1 MLAELLA
8 LDPSA
13 TNRAA
18 GIAAVRRVAR
28 VQPSG
33 DTVVEQRP
41 GSVTI
46 SWPGSPTIVAVAG
59 GGFAGMVTS
68 GGHSDVA
75 ERAWR
80 LAGIAPIGPLDRQ
93 HLLGCTSTVELL
105 DRLVASVQA
114 AEEARS
120 FGVQAGPDLDPPDDD
135 T

>member
-18 GIAAVRRVAR
+18 GIAAVRRVAG

-59 GGFAGMVTS
+59 GGFDLGDVVVD
-68 GGHSDVA
+68 GGAVGHRVD
-75 ERAWR
+75 
-80 LAGIAPIGPLDRQ
+80 L
-93 HLLGCTSTVELL
+93 LLG
-105 DRLVASVQA
+105 
-114 AEEARS
+114 
-120 FGVQAGPDLDPPDDD
+120 PDERREQRVRAVGTPLGE
-135 T
+135 